1 MAKNP
6 PGSRIACDGIA
17 HVLTRFRSLGPYTFE
32 AMSPCGGQLRG
43 QAPVRVGKTVAMA
56 VHLPDAT
63 FRIDAEVVK
72 VDLEQWE
79 VAFRNVSGATERVL
93 WELASGQ
100 RTPAAVPR
108 VAVLDQSMTLR
119 DPLAI
124 ALAARGRLVQFFSTA
139 AQLQSWER
147 TGQGLFTT
155 LLVESSLLEDEPGR
169 LLRRLEERYPDRR
182 RVLLCHPGFELSPS
196 LFGTV
201 HGLLDLP
208 WRCEAFEEA
217 LGLSANRET
226 DSRRRILF
234 VDDEPFVL
242 AALQTRLRRQL
253 RSWHTVLATSGEA
266 ALSEM
271 RAQSFDLVV
280 TDLKMVGMGGVS
292 LLAAARRE
300 APAALRVVLSG
311 HDSQE
316 ATALA
321 HYVLAKPC
329 RAESLGA
336 VLDEAA
342 ARIDD
347 ERA

>member
-1 MAKNP
+1 MAENG

-17 HVLTRFRSLGPYTFE
+17 HVLTRFRSLGPYTFQT
-32 AMSPCGGQLRG
+32 MSPCGAQLHGR
-43 QAPVRVGKTVAMA
+43 APARVGKVVAMA

-63 FRIDAEVVK
+63 FRLDAQVVK
-72 VDLEQWE
+72 ADGQQWE
-79 VAFRNVSGATERVL
+79 VVFRNVSGATERVL

-124 ALAARGRLVQFFSTA
+124 TLAARGRMVQFFSTP
-139 AQLQSWER
+139 AQLQAWER
-147 TGQGLFTT
+147 TGQGTFTT
-155 LLVESSLLEDEPGR
+155 LLIESSLLEDEPGT

-182 RVLLCHPGFELSPS
+182 RVLLCHPGFELPPA
-196 LFGTV
+196 LFGSV

-253 RSWHTVLATSGEA
+253 RSWHTVLATSGET
-266 ALSEM
+266 ALTEL
-271 RAQSFDLVV
+271 RAQPFDLV
-280 TDLKMVGMGGVS
+280 TDLKMVGMGGLS
-292 LLAAARRE
+292 LLEAARRE

-311 HDSQE
+311 HDSRE
-316 ATALA
+316 AVALA
-321 HYVLAKPC
+321 HHVLAKPC
-329 RAESLGA
+329 PAESLGA
-336 VLDEAA
+336 VLEEAA
-342 ARIDD
+342 ARIAD
-347 ERA
+347 ERP